1 MSSED
6 TYDQNRGDELL
17 TGGQDSN
24 GGGVNLELRTKLRRA
39 FVAGY
44 LARELDVR
52 EADPITRSIAERQAE
67 QWIDSRGWRADE

>member
-1 MSSED
+1 MVE
-6 TYDQNRGDELL
+6 TGDELL
-17 TGGQDSN
+17 TGGRDRD
-24 GGGVNLELRTKLRRA
+24 GGSGVDLGLRTKLRRA

-67 QWIDSRGWRADE
+67 QWIDSRGWRQDE

>member
-1 MSSED
+1 MVQ
-6 TYDQNRGDELL
+6 TGDELL

>member
-1 MSSED
+1 MVQ
-6 TYDQNRGDELL
+6 TGDELL
-17 TGGQDSN
+17 TGGRDSD